1 MWHILQIYKKMK
13 IKQIAG
19 HIQVT
24 NMKNTLHLWYH
35 KQDRCGCFTCTLLVL
50 SICWVDDIISR
61 YSVQIERLL
70 RGKSNWIALNS
81 LYSVNLISLSG
92 LSCYNQIESPWCNR
106 VNSTL
111 DRSFIRF
118 TPNLVHLKVNLS
130 SCTHKFELIYAM
142 LHIYCNYKNQFVS
155 TISTT
160 CPISL
165 VCSFSLKPFHAL
177 LFLKKFTR
185 FESDRKCYSMW
196 MSQGNYE

>member
-1 MWHILQIYKKMK
+1 MKAKCKMVVTHILQIYKNMK
-13 IKQIAG
+13 IKQISG
-19 HIQVT
+19 HIQCYKYEKHIAFMIPQT
-24 NMKNTLHLWYH
+24 GLLWLFYVYYLYVGL
-35 KQDRCGCFTCTLLVL
+35 RTLLA
-50 SICWVDDIISR
+50 D
-61 YSVQIERLL
+61 ERLL

-92 LSCYNQIESPWCNR
+92 LSCYNQIEIPWCNR

-111 DRSFIRF
+111 DRGFIRF

-155 TISTT
+155 TNSTT

-185 FESDRKCYSMW
+185 FESDRKRYSMW